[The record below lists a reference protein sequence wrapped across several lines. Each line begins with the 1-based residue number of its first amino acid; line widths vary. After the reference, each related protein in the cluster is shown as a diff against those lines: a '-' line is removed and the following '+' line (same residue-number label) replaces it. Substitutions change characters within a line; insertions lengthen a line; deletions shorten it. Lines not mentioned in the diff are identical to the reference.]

1 MIFNSFSA
9 FFAVYIPLVL
19 LAVLAVVFEERLI
32 RFEQKL
38 KRKIK
43 KWVKESV
50 TGTNG

>member
-1 MIFNSFSA
+1 MFNSFSA

-19 LAVLAVVFEERLI
+19 LAVLALAFEEKLI

-50 TGTNG
+50 TGTNS